1 MKVVTRCW
9 SVRLICESHN
19 ELDLPGI
26 TQPVMYE
33 KISAR
38 RSVPQLYEQKLM
50 VNPFPYHYHILLADL
65 FRLGRERHER
75 ARDFYCAQ

>member
-1 MKVVTRCW
+1 MKVAIRCW
-9 SVRLICESHN
+9 SIRLISESHN

-26 TQPVMYE
+26 TQPIMYE

-50 VNPFPYHYHILLADL
+50 VNHFPNPYHILLTYL
-65 FRLGRERHER
+65 SRLGRERHER